1 MTRQTYSA
9 PQSTLDLF
17 YVDSVRA
24 ALSEGS
30 LNRRH
35 PMPIGVTV
43 SDPQAAAMGDD
54 VVKKP
59 HRTVSAPT
67 QEKLQTLVKALQSV
81 PRGGANSDDD
91 VNTDNSDDVNT
102 DNSEDDVNTDNS
114 EDEASDNDV
123 YVTRHFGEKRAHSR
137 ASLGKAR
144 QQFFQPL
151 FETGDADRLQN
162 SPRVLSRSPLG
173 FTM

>member
-102 DNSEDDVNTDNS
+102 DNSED
-114 EDEASDNDV
+114 EASDNDV
-123 YVTRHFGEKRAHSR
+123 YVTRHFCEKRAHSR

-151 FETGDADRLQN
+151 YETGDTDRLQN
-162 SPRVLSRSPLG
+162 SPRVLSLSAPG
-173 FTM
+173 CAM